1 MIKVYIDWN
10 VMSQMKNGNHKD
22 LYQILASEKF
32 FIPYSTSHIGD
43 IFSSYKET
51 EEQNN
56 YINSDLDFIS
66 TLTRNT
72 CLFNDGKNILMD
84 FSSPH
89 DLFQQKVEQRD
100 LFQDISIQGLSKIFD
115 D

>member
-1 MIKVYIDWN
+1 MIKIYVDWN
-10 VMSQMKNGNHKD
+10 VMSQMKNDNYKD
-22 LYQILASEKF
+22 LYEVLANEKY
-32 FIPYSTSHIGD
+32 FIPYSTSHISD

-66 TLTRNT
+66 TFTRNK

-89 DLFQQKVEQRD
+89 ELFQQRVEQR
-100 LFQDISIQGLSKIFD
+100 GL
-115 D
+115 